1 MPMKSRII
9 EKLRR
14 FADEGFDPLGEEM
27 QSDLGYAPGEEAP
40 AASTHSPVR
49 EEPGHFRNPKTANA
63 LYIVASVLLCAA
75 MIVLLLYNVSGLPSF
90 GGADTLTDSEVGQFY
105 IENSLED
112 TGATNIVTSI
122 ILSYRGF
129 DTLGESHV
137 LFIALC
143 AVLILLRYAPE
154 EGEKPLPMIDVPE
167 DEPAED
173 EILTAFGRILL
184 TLIFVFG
191 LYIIFNGNTSPG
203 GGFSGGAVIG
213 AGLIM
218 YLSIY
223 GYGPASRFM
232 TLRVYRAVSACAL
245 GLYSLFKT
253 YHFVTGF
260 NGIES
265 VFSAGKPG
273 TVFSGGMLLYLNI
286 FVGTVVAL
294 TMYALFTL
302 FRKGDF

>member
-213 AGLIM
+213 AGCIL
-218 YLSIY
+218 YLNVY
-223 GYGPASRFM
+223 GHGAAARFLNVK
-232 TLRVYRAVSACAL
+232 TVRAATCAAL
-245 GLYSLFKT
+245 VCYTLFKG
-253 YHFVTGF
+253 YHFLAGF
-260 NGIES
+260 NGLENI
-265 VFSAGKPG
+265 FTNGTPG
-273 TVFSGGMLLYLNI
+273 TIFSGGMMLYLNV
-286 FVGTVVAL
+286 FVGAVVSM
-294 TMYALFTL
+294 TMYSLFIV
-302 FRKGDF
+302 FRRGDF